1 MQIFTINYFKTVDYF
16 YICAIKGMVSKSLF
30 CLQCQVVNV
39 DTKEKKINSGSG
51 ISTCT
56 GCISTDPSKWEPLA
70 FCIFW

>member
-1 MQIFTINYFKTVDYF
+1 
-16 YICAIKGMVSKSLF
+16 MVSTSLF

-51 ISTCT
+51 ISACT